1 MGNKKLILFLKLG
14 ALGPIVAWAI
24 FLSSN
29 GGFPTGIADSIIFS
43 IAMTASSFVIAM
55 ILVSPFLYTKKER
68 KIDKLLG
75 ESSSVDEATT
85 DLLIA
90 IGRELDPTSYLKPK
104 HSVTISEQILRDEI
118 AKAKEAGAS
127 NEMIA
132 GYLQRELESWTGG
145 SLRARSDFE
154 AYTQLIERLSQ

>member
-1 MGNKKLILFLKLG
+1 MGNKKLILFLKIG
-14 ALGPIVAWAI
+14 ALGSIVAWAI
-24 FLSSN
+24 FLSLN
-29 GGFPTGIADSIIFS
+29 VGFPKTPHPIIFS
-43 IAMTASSFVIAM
+43 LQITFASFVIAM

-90 IGRELDPTSYLKPK
+90 IDYKIEPTDNFKPK
-104 HSVTISEQILRDEI
+104 YSIDISEQILRAEI
-118 AKAKEAGAS
+118 EKAKEAGAS

-132 GYLQRELESWTGG
+132 EYLQRELESWTSGT
-145 SLRARSDFE
+145 LRARSDFE

>member
-1 MGNKKLILFLKLG
+1 MGDKKFILFLKIG
-14 ALGPIVAWAI
+14 ALGSIVAWAI

-29 GGFPTGIADSIIFS
+29 VGFPKTPHPIIFS
-43 IAMTASSFVIAM
+43 LGMTASSFIIAM

-90 IGRELDPTSYLKPK
+90 IYCEIEPTDNFKPK
-104 HSVTISEQILRDEI
+104 YSIDISEQILRAEI
-118 AKAKEAGAS
+118 EKAKEAGAS

-132 GYLQRELESWTGG
+132 GYLQRELKSWLEGTTRLES
-145 SLRARSDFE
+145 E
-154 AYTQLIERLSQ
+154 YKKYTQVIKTV

>member
-1 MGNKKLILFLKLG
+1 MGDKKLILFLKLG
-14 ALGPIVAWAI
+14 ALGPIVAWAL
-24 FLSSN
+24 FLGFN
-29 GGFPTGIADSIIFS
+29 VGFPKNSNPLYPSLI
-43 IAMTASSFVIAM
+43 MTVASFVLAM

-75 ESSSVDEATT
+75 EKSSVDDATF

-90 IGRELDPTSYLKPK
+90 IDYKIEPTDNFKPK
-104 HSVTISEQILRDEI
+104 YSIDISEQILRAEI
-118 AKAKEAGAS
+118 EKAKEAGAS

-132 GYLQRELESWTGG
+132 EYLQRELESWTSGT
-145 SLRARSDFE
+145 LRARSDFE

>member
-1 MGNKKLILFLKLG
+1 
-14 ALGPIVAWAI
+14 
-24 FLSSN
+24 
-29 GGFPTGIADSIIFS
+29 
-43 IAMTASSFVIAM
+43 MTASSFVIAM

>member
-1 MGNKKLILFLKLG
+1 
-14 ALGPIVAWAI
+14 
-24 FLSSN
+24 
-29 GGFPTGIADSIIFS
+29 
-43 IAMTASSFVIAM
+43 M

-90 IGRELDPTSYLKPK
+90 IDYELDPTSYLKPK
-104 HSVTISEQILRDEI
+104 YAVTISEQILRAEI
-118 AKAKEAGAS
+118 EKAKEAGAS

-132 GYLQRELESWTGG
+132 GYLQRELKSWLDV
-145 SLRARSDFE
+145 SNKDELDFE
-154 AYTQLIERLSQ
+154 TFTQVIKTI

>member
-1 MGNKKLILFLKLG
+1 MSDKKIILFLKIG
-14 ALGPIVAWAI
+14 ALGSIVAWAI

-29 GGFPTGIADSIIFS
+29 VGFPKTPHPIIFS
-43 IAMTASSFVIAM
+43 LGMTASSFVIAM

-90 IGRELDPTSYLKPK
+90 IDYELDPTSYLKPK
-104 HSVTISEQILRDEI
+104 YAVTISEQILRAEI
-118 AKAKEAGAS
+118 EKAKEAGAS

-132 GYLQRELESWTGG
+132 GYLQRELKSWLDV
-145 SLRARSDFE
+145 SNKDELDFE
-154 AYTQLIERLSQ
+154 TFTQVIKTIWKK